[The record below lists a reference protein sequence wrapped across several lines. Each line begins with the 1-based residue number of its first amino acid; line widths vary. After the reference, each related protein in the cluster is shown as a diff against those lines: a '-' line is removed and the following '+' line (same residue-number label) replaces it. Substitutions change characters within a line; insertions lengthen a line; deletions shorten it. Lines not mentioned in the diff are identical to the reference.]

1 MIKLYLIDL
10 MNENKSIETS
20 SNEWKIQINMYV
32 NFVSSNDTGEIRTA
46 FVWSDNEEFRLGNE
60 ADDNIKRLIN
70 SFLNNYQKDEL
81 ILINRSNFV
90 FESVGLLSYHIHKTS
105 LKRGNS
111 YIKSPEWVANK
122 KAIINPKNVDNR
134 CFEYSIIVALRHK
147 EIKNHPERIQGN
159 HHLFSCDHN
168 W

>member
-10 MNENKSIETS
+10 INENKSIETS

-46 FVWSDNEEFRLGNE
+46 FVWSDNEEIRLGNE

-81 ILINRSNFV
+81 ILINRSNSV
-90 FESVGLLSYHIHKTS
+90 FESVG
-105 LKRGNS
+105 
-111 YIKSPEWVANK
+111 
-122 KAIINPKNVDNR
+122 
-134 CFEYSIIVALRHK
+134 
-147 EIKNHPERIQGN
+147 
-159 HHLFSCDHN
+159 
-168 W
+168 